1 MQAFFSN
8 YPLDKGVIAI
18 RLRTEKLTKKEIL

>member
-18 RLRTEKLTKKEIL
+18 RLRAEKLIEKESL

>member
-8 YPLDKGVIAI
+8 YPLDKGVIDI
-18 RLRTEKLTKKEIL
+18 RLRTEKLIEKEML